1 MSLKIADN
9 FAYQGRKPNF
19 DRDTFATLEEMKN
32 FPESSID
39 EGHIS
44 TCLEDN
50 KKYEF
55 STNNPISPITGKWRK
70 VVDATLNDYSEN
82 PVQNKVI
89 YHYIKA
95 FQDKVKDSLASIR
108 NDFLQA
114 DNFIS
119 NNSFNSGLYKW
130 ETANDKK
137 FFSLGKKFIFSKRQG
152 FLGKAGDSSVLTS
165 DQGRAVI
172 RIKNKYIKQYNNDY
186 STVPQF
192 PTDLQGLTIPQPITI
207 QFNYRVIKAGTLKIS
222 FDNPFTTNT
231 EPGYVSP
238 VITEELIPAA
248 GVSSYLLFK
257 RASKWNG
264 TGDIKIEFT
273 GEIMLHMVVLAQ
285 SDIELFEGKYKQLFQ
300 SSKELILLAQNR
312 RPIRY
317 ITTDSKPIDLT
328 LKITDNVILCHNTSA
343 KTLTLPVNC
352 EEGQSL
358 EIKRCNAGTVT
369 INIDNESPATFLT
382 EDATHQ
388 KTIQLPTFGT
398 LRLIYDSMNKFW
410 VKL

>member
-19 DRDTFATLEEMKN
+19 DRDTFSTLEEMKN
-32 FPESSID
+32 FPEASID

-50 KKYEF
+50 KKYEYL
-55 STNNPISPITGKWRK
+55 SSNPVSVTTGKWRR
-70 VVDATLNDYSEN
+70 VVDATLNETSEN
-82 PVQNKVI
+82 PVQNKAI
-89 YHYIKA
+89 FHYLKA
-95 FQDKVKDSLASIR
+95 FQDRVKDSLASIR

-137 FFSLGKKFIFSKRQG
+137 FFSLHGKYIFNRRQG
-152 FLGKAGDSSVLTS
+152 FLGKAGDSSVLVT

-172 RIKNKYIKQYNNDY
+172 RIKNKYLIQYNKDF
-186 STVPQF
+186 STVPKF
-192 PTDLQGLTIPQPITI
+192 PTNLQGLTIPQPIII

-222 FDNPFTTNT
+222 FDNPFTNNT
-231 EPGYVSP
+231 EPGYTSP
-238 VITEELIPAA
+238 VISEELVPAP
-248 GVSSYLLFK
+248 GVSGYLLFK
-257 RASKWNG
+257 RTGKWNG
-264 TGDIKIEFT
+264 TGDLRISFT

-300 SSKELILLAQNR
+300 SSRELVLLAQNR

-317 ITTDSKPIDLT
+317 ITTNSNPSELV
-328 LKITDNVILCHNTSA
+328 LKVSDYVVLCHNTTP
-343 KTLTLPVNC
+343 KTLTLPIQC

-358 EIKRCNAGTVT
+358 EIKRCNSGAIT
-369 INIDNESPATFLT
+369 INIDNESSANLLVDGTQSKTVQLT
-382 EDATHQ
+382 D
-388 KTIQLPTFGT
+388 FGSF
-398 LRLIYDSMNKFW
+398 RLIYDSLNKFW